1 MFVKSFFFF
10 RDVCSLFV
18 YPFTHFFLYLTC
30 CFALQ
35 YDANSNGLLS
45 ASELQALLHEVGAK
59 VSDTQFALFQ
69 EEMDLNRDGR
79 IGRGEFIHAVA
90 ANRRH
95 LENAANPRENNSVFG
110 KLANM
115 PDKAPVGPTEAD
127 RQYDADA
134 KQAALAAVAW
144 RRVLSFLAAHPEKA
158 EQLEGLFGS
167 ADEDGGGTLTVHE
180 VCTLAS
186 EVRF

>member
-1 MFVKSFFFF
+1 M
-10 RDVCSLFV
+10 
-18 YPFTHFFLYLTC
+18 
-30 CFALQ
+30 
-35 YDANSNGLLS
+35 
-45 ASELQALLHEVGAK
+45 GAQ

-95 LENAANPRENNSVFG
+95 LERAANPRENKSVFG

-115 PDKAPVGPTEAD
+115 PDKAPMAAASAAD
-127 RQYDADA
+127 QQRQEDAQA

-144 RRVLSFLAAHPEKA
+144 RRVLSFLAAHPDKA

-180 VCTLAS
+180 VRQLLAFEIS
-186 EVRF
+186 